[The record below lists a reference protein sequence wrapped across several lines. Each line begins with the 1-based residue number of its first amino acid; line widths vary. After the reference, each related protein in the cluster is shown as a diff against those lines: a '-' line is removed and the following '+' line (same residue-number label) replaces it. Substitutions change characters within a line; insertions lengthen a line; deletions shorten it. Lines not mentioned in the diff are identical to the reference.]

1 MWVGRAWLGDSSVPG
16 GKVRDPSDVFSMGQS
31 GGPKVASFPSLVM
44 EVDIL
49 RCPRMSLAPPSV
61 GPAGLSGQPRI
72 KEMETGSHCPT
83 EGVPKNIQLCLIT
96 PKAYGFILMVTFHSY
111 PNIIPV
117 VSSFILPLV
126 SWFPL
131 RAMLKSAVNL
141 FILLPYLFRML
152 CFEVTAGKLIL
163 RPSNPPF
170 VTAVLYLVI
179 RA

>member
-1 MWVGRAWLGDSSVPG
+1 MILLFQAAKSEIPQMCSAWVSLE
-16 GKVRDPSDVFSMGQS
+16 
-31 GGPKVASFPSLVM
+31 GPKVASFPSLVM

-49 RCPRMSLAPPSV
+49 SCPTMSLAPPSV
-61 GPAGLSGQPRI
+61 GPAGLSGQPRT

-83 EGVPKNIQLCLIT
+83 GVPKNIRLCLIT

-131 RAMLKSAVNL
+131 
-141 FILLPYLFRML
+141 
-152 CFEVTAGKLIL
+152 
-163 RPSNPPF
+163 
-170 VTAVLYLVI
+170 
-179 RA
+179 